1 MTSFKILQYIGD
13 CLCDVCLEL
22 ANHRRSMLVVSSVE
36 ITCKAFLLVGLCG
49 DVFVTSIKILQ
60 YIGDCLCDVCL
71 ELENHRRIMLVVSSV
86 EITCKVFLLVDSFQ

>member
-22 ANHRRSMLVVSSVE
+22 AKHRRIMLVVSSVV
-36 ITCKAFLLVGLCG
+36 ITCKEFLLVDLCS

-60 YIGDCLCDVCL
+60 YIGDCLCDV
-71 ELENHRRIMLVVSSV
+71 
-86 EITCKVFLLVDSFQ
+86 F